1 MFPPYTF
8 LQLLFGRRSQGDL
21 RAMFPDCVLQDEAAA
36 IFEVLFPRR
45 HSNVIP
51 IG

>member
-1 MFPPYTF
+1 
-8 LQLLFGRRSQGDL
+8 
-21 RAMFPDCVLQDEAAA
+21 VLQDEAAA